1 LEREVSSTVSLGG
14 SLVALAAL
22 LGLVFFMVFMGNGV
36 REDAGQALSGI
47 RDQATVNYI
56 RDIASGAT
64 DNEMPAA
71 TAYNILKTYSDVI
84 EEAAC
89 GYDGTVSNLMTED
102 PCIGNNLTGRVQL
115 ELQPINGG
123 STYVAFIH
131 GVDCNWREGV
141 CSDPNRSGFEKL
153 KQKYNITTKW

>member
-1 LEREVSSTVSLGG
+1 MDREVSSSVHLGVS
-14 SLVALAAL
+14 LAAL
-22 LGLVFFMVFMGNGV
+22 AGLLGIVFFTVFMGNQV
-36 REDAGQALSGI
+36 KEDAGRSLSDI

-64 DNEMPAA
+64 DNEMPTAS
-71 TAYNILKTYSDVI
+71 AYNILKTYSDVI
-84 EEAAC
+84 QEVAC
-89 GYDGTVSNLMTED
+89 GHDGAVSNLMTEE
-102 PCIGNNLTGRVQL
+102 PCLGDNLTGRVQL

-131 GVDCNWREGV
+131 DEDCNWQAGDCTDEDKR
-141 CSDPNRSGFEKL
+141 GFEYL